1 MDYTCKTQNKTIEEL
16 EKMQESSE
24 YKPVD
29 VEDEIEKFFETVE
42 DPQDPCGINKLTVQ
56 NNVISIKPEDMGGD
70 NNYNPGF

>member
-1 MDYTCKTQNKTIEEL
+1 MLGLSEL
-16 EKMQESSE
+16 VLKDIRK
-24 YKPVD
+24 YNP
-29 VEDEIEKFFETVE
+29 DEIEKFFETVE